1 MVPDPLCVD
10 SFARYAE
17 ELATTR
23 VLKHSSESANG
34 SCGENLAWASYDQS
48 GELSPL
54 VVSQTPGKCLI
65 SSALGSEHLVA
76 KVLEFPL
83 LQKSIQHSPAQAPW
97 GQAGGLQA
105 PLCPESRKHMWAQR
119 E

>member
-1 MVPDPLCVD
+1 MD

-34 SCGENLAWASYDQS
+34 NCGENLAWASYDQS
-48 GELSPL
+48 GELSCP

-65 SSALGSEHLVA
+65 SSTLGSEHLVA
-76 KVLEFPL
+76 RVLDFTSKIYPS
-83 LQKSIQHSPAQAPW
+83 QPSPAQAPW
-97 GQAGGLQA
+97 GQAGGLQS
-105 PLCPESRKHMWAQR
+105 PVCPESRKHVWAHR